1 MALAYQKSC
10 LAQWRCVMY
19 FFVHAHVPAI
29 LQDSMKNLQVSLIEK
44 KKRVVRAS
52 KSVWFSATWAS
63 MCYLQYTGNANVLF
77 RLPAKLH

>member
-44 KKRVVRAS
+44 KK
-52 KSVWFSATWAS
+52 KS
-63 MCYLQYTGNANVLF
+63 CQGI
-77 RLPAKLH
+77 